1 MTFSCDAILGAVQSA
16 NTPRVSGPQRVLTSP
31 TCKEVEMAKTRVCTI
46 DRCCKPVIARGYCTL
61 HYQRW
66 KKTGD
71 PRADIAP
78 RGAARAWLHEIASAD
93 HGDECLIYPFWRRPD
108 GYGQYEEQGRKV
120 LAHRKVCELAHGE
133 PHGAGLEAA
142 HSCGKGHLG
151 CVNPRHLRWDSREGN
166 MSDKV
171 QHNTHARG
179 ERNWNARLTEADIL
193 EIRRLALVMSYRQ
206 IGERFGIAKNTARLI
221 AIGERWGWLK

>member
-1 MTFSCDAILGAVQSA
+1 MATCDMQLNWVQIA
-16 NTPRVSGPQRVLTSP
+16 NTPRVSGPQRVLTNP
-31 TCKEVEMAKTRVCTI
+31 TCKEVVMASNRVCAI

-71 PRADIAP
+71 ACADVAP
-78 RGAARAWLHEIASAD
+78 RGAARDWLYEIANAKHD
-93 HGDECLIYPFWRRPD
+93 NKCLMYPFFRRPD
-108 GYGQYEEQGRKV
+108 GYGQYQESGRKV
-120 LAHRKVCELAHGE
+120 LAHRKVCQLAHGDPSGSDHE
-133 PHGAGLEAA
+133 VA

-171 QHNTHARG
+171 QHGTHARG
-179 ERNWNARLTEADIL
+179 ERSCNAKLCEADVR
-193 EIRRLALVMSYRQ
+193 EIRRLAGVISYRQ

-221 AIGERWGWLK
+221 AIGERWGWLE